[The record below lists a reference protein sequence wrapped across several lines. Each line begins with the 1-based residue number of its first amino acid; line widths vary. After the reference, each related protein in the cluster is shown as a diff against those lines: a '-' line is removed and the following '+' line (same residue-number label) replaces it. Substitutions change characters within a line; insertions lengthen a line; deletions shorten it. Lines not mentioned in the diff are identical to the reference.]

1 MSDTATQPRATRT
14 TEAKHYGVF
23 ERHRVLI
30 IPPEVTADQLH
41 GVCDAL
47 ASDRFM
53 TMELVVE
60 AWLPVNPDVKA
71 DGSRDTDA
79 TRKSAVAAA
88 VKDRPLE
95 RQRAT
100 FATVPAGEWHEYAPP
115 SNLWET

>member
-1 MSDTATQPRATRT
+1 MSDTATQNRTRT

-23 ERHRVLI
+23 ECHTVI
-30 IPPEVTADQLH
+30 AIPPGVTTDQI
-41 GVCDAL
+41 VAACEAL
-47 ASDRFM
+47 GDGYTAP
-53 TMELVVE
+53 
-60 AWLPVNPDVKA
+60 AWVSVNHDVKA

-95 RQRAT
+95 QQRAT

-115 SNLWET
+115 SNLWEA